1 MVKCKTFTLKN
12 SFIYSQV
19 VFIKS
24 RTRLS
29 ERLDLSLYNYE
40 KKTPG
45 VVPLYILSLHISDCV
60 KENSVKERIFL
71 LK

>member
-1 MVKCKTFTLKN
+1 M
-12 SFIYSQV
+12 S
-19 VFIKS
+19 
-24 RTRLS
+24 
-29 ERLDLSLYNYE
+29 DLSLYNYE